1 MANPVSNPEAEG
13 RSDRLD
19 ELGKAK
25 RLYRKRLRE
34 DPADAEALCGM
45 GAVCQA
51 RGQLDEATAYY
62 QEALRQRPN
71 DPEACRSLGNA
82 FYLGGKYAEAASCY
96 QRTLRLR
103 PDDADAHNNLGAAL
117 ADLGRLE
124 EAVACYKEALR
135 LRPGFAN
142 AHYNLGNALRL
153 SNRLEEAVASYQEAL
168 RLRPDFAEGYTNLGN
183 ALRLQGR
190 LLEATAC
197 HQKAVQLAP
206 GFALA
211 QNNLGLALADSG
223 RFSDALACYG
233 EALRLDP
240 NFAEAHRNRAL
251 VWLLLGDLERGW
263 PEYDW
268 RWRCADFSI
277 PQFRQP
283 AWDGSPL
290 DGRTLL
296 LYTEQGLGDTLLFVR
311 FVPQVQERGGR
322 VVLAAPESLHPILA
336 RCEGI
341 ARLVARNG
349 ALPEFDVHCPLLS
362 LPRVLG
368 TTFATIP
375 AAIPYLHA
383 DPERVERWGRELGA
397 VRAFK
402 VGIAW
407 QGNPAVVYDRERSIP
422 LRQFAP
428 LASVEGVVL
437 FSLQKGLG
445 TEQLR
450 ALAGEIAIT
459 DLGERLDRSSGAFE
473 DTAAVLTHLD
483 LVITCD
489 TALAHL
495 AGGLGV
501 PTWVAL
507 PTVPDWRWFLG
518 RDDSPWYPTVRLFR
532 QTREK
537 SWDEPF
543 RRLAEELRKAVAA
556 ASGGRSIAVAIT
568 PGELLD
574 RIARLEV
581 ENRRAESPE
590 ARAELSDL
598 AATRDCALRSR
609 TGLSA
614 WADAL
619 RSVHEAL
626 RETRD
631 ALRQCEQAG
640 DFGPRF
646 VALAR
651 SLAHASDRRDQLRRE
666 INERLAG
673 ARREE

>member
-1 MANPVSNPEAEG
+1 MVWGASAGGG
-13 RSDRLD
+13 RA
-19 ELGKAK
+19 G
-25 RLYRKRLRE
+25 
-34 DPADAEALCGM
+34 
-45 GAVCQA
+45 
-51 RGQLDEATAYY
+51 RGQGTHY
-62 QEALRQRPN
+62 QDALRQRPN
-71 DPEACRSLGNA
+71 DPEAHRSLGNA
-82 FYLGGKYAEAASCY
+82 FYLSGKFAEAARCY
-96 QRTLRLR
+96 QRTLQLR

-124 EAVACYKEALR
+124 DAIPCYQAALR
-135 LRPGFAN
+135 LRPGFSN

-153 SNRLEEAVASYQEAL
+153 LNRLEESVASYQAAL

-190 LLEATAC
+190 LLEATSY

-211 QNNLGLALADSG
+211 HNNLGLTLADSG

-240 NFAEAHRNRAL
+240 SFAEAHRNRSL
-251 VWLLLGDLERGW
+251 VRLLLGDLEQGW
-263 PEYDW
+263 PEYEW

-277 PQFRQP
+277 PKLRQP
-283 AWDGSPL
+283 AWDGAAL
-290 DGRTLL
+290 DGRTVL

-311 FVPQVQERGGR
+311 FVPKVKERGGR

-341 ARLVARNG
+341 DRLVPRNG
-349 ALPEFDVHCPLLS
+349 ALPDFDVHCPLLS

-383 DPERVERWGRELGA
+383 DPERVERWGRELSA

-402 VGIAW
+402 IGIAW
-407 QGNPAVVYDRERSIP
+407 QGNPKIVYDRERSIP

-428 LASVEGVVL
+428 LAEVEGIAL
-437 FSLQKGLG
+437 FSLQKGPG

-450 ALAGEIAIT
+450 ALAGAFAIT

-473 DTAAVLTHLD
+473 DTAAVLAHLD

-501 PTWVAL
+501 PTWVVL

-518 RDDSPWYPTVRLFR
+518 RDESPWYPNVRLFR

-543 RRLAEELRKAVAA
+543 QRLAEAVRQSVAA
-556 ASGGRSIAVAIT
+556 ATGGRSIAIAIT

-581 ENRRAESPE
+581 ESDEAAPSPE
-590 ARAELSDL
+590 LADL
-598 AATRDCALRSR
+598 RATRDRVLRSCDGIAEW
-609 TGLSA
+609 TEL
-614 WADAL
+614 L
-619 RSVHEAL
+619 RA
-626 RETRD
+626 
-631 ALRQCEQAG
+631 
-640 DFGPRF
+640 
-646 VALAR
+646 
-651 SLAHASDRRDQLRRE
+651 AHATPHTIRADLDRCEPQGDTGPAFVKLVRLFLQTADRRDQLRRE
-666 INERLAG
+666 INERL
-673 ARREE
+673 RSRQ